1 METPENKNDI
11 TYAEEVVVITGSILP
26 GIDGLHPNTYGKVK
40 SWQSLSLGPRP
51 KVISSVVHFQYCT
64 QRRSFLQVTY
74 TLDEVWGRD

>member
-1 METPENKNDI
+1 MLRKLWLSLIPYYQELMAYT
-11 TYAEEVVVITGSILP
+11 T
-26 GIDGLHPNTYGKVK
+26 NTYGKVK